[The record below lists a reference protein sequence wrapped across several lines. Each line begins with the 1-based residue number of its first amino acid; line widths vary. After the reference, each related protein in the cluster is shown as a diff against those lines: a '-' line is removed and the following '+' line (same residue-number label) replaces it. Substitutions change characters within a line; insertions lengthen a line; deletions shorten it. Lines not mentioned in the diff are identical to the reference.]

1 MANVDNPTGLTPIEH
16 LNGNPWNGATRRCR
30 VDATAGDLFVGDA
43 VVWNGSGSG
52 GYPEII
58 VATAGAG
65 NKIFGVIVSFE
76 PRPASSLETLYIASA
91 DSGWAH
97 VCVDP
102 DVIYAGQVDGVVG
115 SDDIGQVT
123 NLVTTHSGDTTT
135 GISGMEIDATT
146 DTNTAWTN
154 QLMIIGGVDR
164 PDNDLTLTHAEYKVI
179 VNLHSIR
186 TIHASAGGAS
196 PLGPVGV

>member
-1 MANVDNPTGLTPIEH
+1 MANVDNPHGLTPIEH

-43 VVWNGSGSG
+43 VVWNGSGSA
-52 GYPEII
+52 GYPE
-58 VATAGAG
+58 VVEATAGDG

-76 PRPASSLETLYIASA
+76 PQPSSSLETLYIASA
-91 DSGWAH
+91 DSGWAN

-102 DVIYAGQVDGVVG
+102 DVVYMGQVDGVVG
-115 SDDIGQVT
+115 SDDIGQTT

-135 GISGMEIDATT
+135 GISGMEVDATT
-146 DTNTAWTN
+146 AGGGYSSY

-179 VNLHSIR
+179 INLHSLR
-186 TIHASAGGAS
+186 AVNTSAGGAAE
-196 PLGPVGV
+196 GATGV